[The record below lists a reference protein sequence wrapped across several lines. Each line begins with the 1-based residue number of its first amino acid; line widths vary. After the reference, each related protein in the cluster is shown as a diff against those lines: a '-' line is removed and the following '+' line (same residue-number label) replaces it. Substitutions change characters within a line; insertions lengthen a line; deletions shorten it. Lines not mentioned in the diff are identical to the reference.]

1 MAVSSSSAMASSFQA
16 VNQSL
21 GALGSFKRTA
31 SQAQLPGAGTSI
43 LAGNFEQMIFSVKIA
58 TSHTGQGTFSTH
70 PQPSFEDMNIEN
82 KDESQ
87 SNYATLQLPLLS
99 IPELEYTYEDSPWCS
114 SASDSTYSTQ
124 SDGPR
129 ISCFGVPRIRSQ
141 SQVTVPQDWP
151 SKFEPQLSPHIAKA
165 MLQESCS
172 PSIKPIRI
180 EEDTGSIPAFR
191 QQFDVPKWVGSYDLK
206 QTQTENN
213 PLCDSQITSA
223 TSNIAIG
230 GKEMMKIQNLI
241 SDWSTF
247 PCLIASCP
255 SPGRIFLSRKAQIG
269 HYELFHPALLLR
281 CEFEDCNEHGGAFV
295 AESDRDEHYNSH
307 HRRTHLERPHITET
321 QKDIRKPGEF
331 RRESEPDSTDTSHQ
345 KEHVSPECEVKEV
358 KIKTEKSTDDSEAY
372 KIQSP

>member
-1 MAVSSSSAMASSFQA
+1 
-16 VNQSL
+16 
-21 GALGSFKRTA
+21 
-31 SQAQLPGAGTSI
+31 LPGAGTSI

-70 PQPSFEDMNIEN
+70 SQPNFEDMNIEN
-82 KDESQ
+82 KDEYG

-141 SQVTVPQDWP
+141 SQVTVPQDSP
-151 SKFEPQLSPHIAKA
+151 SKFEPDLSPHIAKA
-165 MLQESCS
+165 MPQESCS
-172 PSIKPIRI
+172 PSIEPIRI
-180 EEDTGSIPAFR
+180 EEDTSSIPVFR
-191 QQFDVPKWVGSYDLK
+191 QQFDVPMGVSTYDLK
-206 QTQTENN
+206 RTQTENN
-213 PLCDSQITSA
+213 PVCDSQITSA

-241 SDWSTF
+241 SDSPTF

-255 SPGRIFLSRKAQIG
+255 SPGRKFPSRKAQIG
-269 HYELFHPALLLR
+269 HYELFHPALLLL
-281 CEFEDCNEHGGAFV
+281 CEFEDCSEHGGAFIS
-295 AESDRDEHYNSH
+295 ESDRDEHYNSH
-307 HRRTHLERPHITET
+307 HLRTPIERPHITEI
-321 QKDIRKPGEF
+321 QKDVRKPPEF
-331 RRESEPDSTDTSHQ
+331 RHENEPDSTDTSRQ
-345 KEHVSPECEVKEV
+345 KEHVSPKCEV
-358 KIKTEKSTDDSEAY
+358 KIKIDNSTVGSEAY